1 MKDRHAITSQTE
13 FSRRD
18 MLKRLAGA
26 GLGVLA
32 GTIGLDKAAQAAASQ
47 TVHAYGVPPVQLKD
61 WSYLEK
67 STGLKM
73 DFVNSGNDVGV
84 LMRDVLASQMG
95 NKIDVFVF
103 SGGTQNILGPQGA
116 YAVLDEKHPELKLW
130 QRTADVWKRSPI
142 VVGKDGKQY
151 GVPVNNN
158 ADSFAYFPEKLGVN
172 PDGSE
177 DVSWSAIFE
186 DARTRGRVG
195 YSKAWNYSIGE
206 AAIYL
211 NATGKAKIA
220 NAGDL
225 TPEEAK
231 VVADF
236 LVARKKAG
244 QFRTIFA
251 SYEEQVQ
258 LLTNHDVDALNCW
271 EPAVRD
277 ANAKLGNNK
286 ACYAYTKE
294 GYNRW
299 GHGAYIASQAAGRG
313 NLDNIY
319 KLLNYFLSGEY
330 RALQARD
337 RGYSGPNMDLA
348 VQYATEK
355 GWSPEDIASLK
366 ATQAKSDR
374 KQTKP
379 YVSTSA
385 PTHADAIEEQ
395 WQRFLNT

>member
-1 MKDRHAITSQTE
+1 MIDRHSIDDQAE
-13 FSRRD
+13 FTRRD
-18 MLKRLAGA
+18 FLKRLALGGTAAVAGA
-26 GLGVLA
+26 LGIPGRA
-32 GTIGLDKAAQAAASQ
+32 FAAPSD
-47 TVHAYGVPPVQLKD
+47 TVHAYGVPPVQLRD
-61 WSYLEK
+61 WSYLTK

-73 DFVNSGNDVGV
+73 DFVNAGNDVGV

-95 NKIDVFVF
+95 NKVDVFVF

-116 YAVLDEKHPELKLW
+116 YLVIDEKRPELTLW

-142 VVGKDGKQY
+142 VVGADGKQY

-158 ADSFAYFPEKLGVN
+158 ADSFGYFAAKLGAK
-172 PDGSE
+172 PDGS
-177 DVSWSAIFE
+177 DDISWAKVFDDDS
-186 DARTRGRVG
+186 TRGRVG

-206 AAIYL
+206 AALYL
-211 NATGKAKIA
+211 NASGKAKIA
-220 NAGDL
+220 NPGDL
-225 TPEEAK
+225 TPAEAK
-231 VVADF
+231 TVVDF

-244 QFRTIFA
+244 QFRTLFG

-258 LLTNHDVDALNCW
+258 LLTNHDVDLLNCW

-277 ANAKLGNNK
+277 ANLKLGPG
-286 ACYAYTKE
+286 AVCYAYTKE

-299 GHGAYIASQAAGRG
+299 GHGAYIAAQAAGRG
-313 NLDNIY
+313 NLGNIY

-348 VQYATEK
+348 IQYATAH
-355 GWSPEDIASLK
+355 GWPQADIDALK

-374 KQTKP
+374 KQQKP

-385 PTHADAIEEQ
+385 PTHADAVEEQ
-395 WQRFLNT
+395 WQRFLNA